1 MRRVVVTG
9 LGITSSIGNNAEEVA
24 DSLKAGRSGIVFA
37 DEYAKLNFR
46 SQVHGTVKID
56 LEAAID
62 RRQKRFMGD
71 GAAYAYLAMEQAIA
85 DSGLEAGDI
94 INPRTGLIV
103 GSGGASTRNLVA
115 SADITREKG

>member
-37 DEYAKLNFR
+37 EDYARLNFR

-56 LEAAID
+56 LEAAVD
-62 RRQKRFMGD
+62 RRQKRFMCD
-71 GAAYAYLAMEQAIA
+71 VAAYAYLTTEQAIP
-85 DSGLEAGDI
+85 DSGMACAATHKTERR
-94 INPRTGLIV
+94 RTG
-103 GSGGASTRNLVA
+103 
-115 SADITREKG
+115 K